1 MIELDRRTFIKSAGA
16 GGASCALATLLP
28 GSLAA
33 LEQKPLQGVGKEVAS
48 ICEMCSTRCPISA
61 RVVDDK
67 NVFISGNK
75 AAKSFGG
82 KVCARGGAGHSLLY
96 DPQRI
101 VKPLR
106 RVGERGEG
114 KWEEISWQ
122 EAYKT
127 IAQKLNQIKQDHGP
141 EAVAFSSKSGS
152 LSGHLF
158 HLGKA
163 FGSPNTFTHATTCPG
178 GYVIAAKAMFGTKVK
193 RDLSNSK
200 YIINFGH
207 NLYEGINM
215 SETRGMMKAQMDKGA
230 KLVVFE
236 PRFSVVAD
244 KADEWFAIRPG
255 TDVTVAL
262 ALCHVL
268 IYDNLYDKA
277 FIERHV
283 EGFDAFAKEVKAY
296 TPEWAEGISDV
307 PAKDIRRIA
316 HEFAAKAPH
325 AVVDFG
331 HRATFTPEEFEM
343 RRALF
348 AANIL
353 IGNIERKGG
362 LYLGK
367 KAKTYNKFAGD
378 KVAPGLGKPGVEGM
392 PKPQAKRIDQVDEQ
406 YAMMWSSGGI
416 YQTILDATLE
426 AKPYQLRAWVM
437 SRTNPMQTMTDR
449 ALVVETLKKL
459 DFVVSCDVYISETA
473 AYADIILPESTYLE
487 RDEEIADKSGK
498 NPAYYVRQRVVE
510 TIGDTKPSWQIFK
523 ELGHEMGLEQYFPW
537 ENMESLQLLQ
547 LDRDMA
553 RYDEIKQKG
562 YVSYG
567 KPLMLREP
575 SMVAAFVKQYPNA
588 KPTDDDGTYASAMS
602 FKTPSGK
609 IELSSDK
616 VEKMAAGRGVIKY
629 REVKLKQD
637 NELYFIQGKVAVHT
651 NGATHNV
658 PMLANLM
665 SDNGVWIHPV
675 TAGRLGISSGDK
687 IRLTSSVG
695 SEEGTALVT
704 PGIRQDTVFAYMG
717 FGSKNKELAR
727 ATGKGVHCGN
737 LLPNATAPVCGMNIH
752 TTGITLAKI

>member
-1 MIELDRRTFIKSAGA
+1 MIELDRRTFIKGAGA

-61 RVVDDK
+61 RVIDGK
-67 NVFISGNK
+67 NVFIQGNS

-127 IAQKLNQIKQDHGP
+127 IANKLNTIKQQHGP

-163 FGSPNTFTHATTCPG
+163 FGSPNTFTHASTCPG

-193 RDLSNSK
+193 RDLGNSK

-215 SETRGMMKAQMDKGA
+215 SETRGLMKAQMSKGA

-268 IYDNLYDKA
+268 IYDNLYDQA

-283 EGFDAFAKEVKAY
+283 EGFESFAKEVKAY

-348 AANIL
+348 AANVL

-449 ALVVETLKKL
+449 AKVVETLKKL

-498 NPAYYVRQRVVE
+498 SPAYYVRQRVVE

-575 SMVAAFVKQYPNA
+575 AMVAAFVKQYPNA
-588 KPTDDDGTYASAMS
+588 KPTDEDGTYASAMS

-658 PMLANLM
+658 SMLANLM

-675 TAGRLGISSGDK
+675 TAGRLGINSGDK

>member
-1 MIELDRRTFIKSAGA
+1 MIELDRRTFIKGAGA

-61 RVVDDK
+61 RVVDGK
-67 NVFISGNK
+67 NVFIQGNS

-127 IAQKLNQIKQDHGP
+127 IAQKLNDIKRQHGP

-163 FGSPNTFTHATTCPG
+163 FGSPNTFTHASTCPG

-215 SETRGMMKAQMDKGA
+215 SETRGLMKAQMSKGA

-268 IYDNLYDKA
+268 IYDKLYDQA

-348 AANIL
+348 AANVL

-449 ALVVETLKKL
+449 ALVVESLKKL
-459 DFVVSCDVYISETA
+459 EFVVSCDVYISETA

-498 NPAYYVRQRVVE
+498 SPAYYVRQRVVE

-547 LDRDMA
+547 VDRDMA

-575 SMVAAFVKQYPNA
+575 AMVAAFVKQYPNA

-675 TAGRLGISSGDK
+675 TAGRLGINSGDK

-737 LLPNATAPVCGMNIH
+737 LLPNKTAPICGMNIH